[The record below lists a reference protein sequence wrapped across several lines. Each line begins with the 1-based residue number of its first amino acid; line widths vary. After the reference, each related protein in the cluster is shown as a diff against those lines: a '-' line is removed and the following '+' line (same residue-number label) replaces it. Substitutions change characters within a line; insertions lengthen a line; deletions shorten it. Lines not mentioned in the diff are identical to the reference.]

1 MKAEMVGDIC
11 LVVPNLVAVF
21 VAKTV
26 ADRFSKPLFRYQL
39 DSKSLPY
46 LDSEPQV
53 FIGGKQ

>member
-1 MKAEMVGDIC
+1 MVGDIC

-26 ADRFSKPLFRYQL
+26 ADRFTNPMFRYQL
-39 DSKSLPY
+39 DAKSLPY
-46 LDSEPQV
+46 LDPEPQV